1 MDMIESL
8 ASRRNFLRGIGATAA
23 TLALARFF
31 EPGVFAEELER
42 RMRTPEMTEGP
53 FYPDHLPRD
62 TDNDLLIITD
72 SITPAVGEVTHLSGK
87 ILDSRGDPV
96 RNALIE
102 IWQVDANGSYI
113 HSHGTNPSTNKRDA
127 NFQGYGRFL
136 TSSSGE
142 YYFRTIKPVKYPGRT
157 PHIHVKIS
165 ARGREQLTTQFFVKG
180 EPQNDRDG
188 VFNSVRD
195 RAARELVLADFIP
208 IKDSNAGELMAKV
221 DVVLGLTPQS

>member
-1 MDMIESL
+1 MDLTRSL
-8 ASRRNFLRGIGATAA
+8 HSRRRFLQGIGATAA
-23 TLALARFF
+23 TVALARFF

-42 RMRTPEMTEGP
+42 RMRTPAMTEGP

-62 TDNDLLIITD
+62 TDNDLLIIND
-72 SITPAVGEVTHLSGK
+72 AITPAVGEVTHLSGR
-87 ILDSRGDPV
+87 IFDSRGDPV

-113 HSHGTNPSTNKRDA
+113 HSHGTSPSSNKRDS

-157 PHIHVKIS
+157 PHIHAKIS
-165 ARGREQLTTQFFVKG
+165 ARGRKQLTTQFFVQG

-195 RAARELVLADFIP
+195 RAARELVLADFTP
-208 IKDSNAGELMAKV
+208 IKDSKAGELMAKI
-221 DVVLGLTPQS
+221 DVVLGWTPQN